1 MHGHSSHSHPHPHS
15 TRALGPV
22 CTYPAPVE
30 DGGRL
35 QNPPSHICH
44 LIFHHDSKFTNIW
57 VCIET
62 CTSHLEERKRG
73 RQVSGGHLCSKSR
86 HVCVLGMG
94 IDLVEV
100 SKKSQLS
107 GGQNSE
113 KFQNGPG
120 PARFQLKTA
129 KTQTVLKICIGKQ
142 GLSVCFRT
150 KYCKFVVTL
159 LDVFPQADT
168 YHLHTQVYFSKIGVF
183 SIR

>member
-1 MHGHSSHSHPHPHS
+1 LRSHCESWGLDTV
-15 TRALGPV
+15 TRILWPTNWLLLKV
-22 CTYPAPVE
+22 SK
-30 DGGRL
+30 
-35 QNPPSHICH
+35 NP
-44 LIFHHDSKFTNIW
+44 L
-57 VCIET
+57 
-62 CTSHLEERKRG
+62 
-73 RQVSGGHLCSKSR
+73 
-86 HVCVLGMG
+86 
-94 IDLVEV
+94 DLVEV